1 MVISRKASILVA
13 VVLVLAG
20 CAKATLQSEQP
31 STLAVWDV
39 ENLSPD
45 PAGQPDLGE
54 ILSVKIIETIKSVG
68 THPVVERERLIL
80 VLEELNLGSSE
91 LADDA
96 TRLNVGALVGA
107 RFMVF
112 GAYQQIGDLMRLDL
126 RLVRVETGKIVSA
139 SQRTV
144 TGSNLSAWIEATE
157 AATRELID

>member
-1 MVISRKASILVA
+1 MIPRKASILVV
-13 VVLVLAG
+13 VVLVVAG
-20 CAKATLQSEQP
+20 CAKGTLQSEQP

-54 ILSVKIIETIKSVG
+54 ILSAKIIETIKSGG

-80 VLEELNLGSSE
+80 ALEELNLGSSE

-96 TRLNVGALVGA
+96 TRLNIGALVGA

-112 GAYQQIGDLMRLDL
+112 GAYQQIGELMRLDL
-126 RLVRVETGKIVSA
+126 RLVNVETGKIVSA

-144 TGSNLSAWIEATE
+144 TGSNLSAWIEATQ